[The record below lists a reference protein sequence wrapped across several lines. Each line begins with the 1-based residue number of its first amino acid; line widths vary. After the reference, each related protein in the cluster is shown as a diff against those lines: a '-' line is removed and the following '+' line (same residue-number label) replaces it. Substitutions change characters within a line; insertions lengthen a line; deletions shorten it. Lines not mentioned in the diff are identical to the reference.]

1 MLKAKVKG
9 IPVFYAGKRFE
20 KGSELTIEDGHHH
33 EGLFEL
39 IEKIQEDP
47 FKGVKEV
54 TLRKAL
60 EAAKVEIPEEADR
73 DALIQLMNANQVNL

>member
-1 MLKAKVKG
+1 MLKVKVKD
-9 IPVFYAGKRFE
+9 IPVFYAGKRYAPGE
-20 KGSELTIEDGHHH
+20 ELVVEDSHINDNLFDEIE
-33 EGLFEL
+33 EVESV
-39 IEKIQEDP
+39 P

-73 DALIQLMNANQVNL
+73 DALIQLMNDNQVTL

>member
-1 MLKAKVKG
+1 MFKVKVKD
-9 IPVFYAGKRFE
+9 IPVFYAGKRFVPGE
-20 KGSELTIEDGHHH
+20 ELNIEADHMNDD
-33 EGLFEL
+33 LFDK
-39 IEKIQEDP
+39 IEEIENVP

-73 DALIQLMNANQVNL
+73 DTLIQLMNDNQVTL